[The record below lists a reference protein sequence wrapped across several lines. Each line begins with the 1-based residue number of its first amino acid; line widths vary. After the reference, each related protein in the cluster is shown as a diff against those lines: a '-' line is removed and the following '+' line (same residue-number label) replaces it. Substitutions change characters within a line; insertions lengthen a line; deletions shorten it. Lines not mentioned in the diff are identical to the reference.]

1 MGRCI
6 GVQAMQECIAKVVRS
21 SVQDESALSLAADL
35 PPEWWDVK
43 GISYL
48 VSLVCAVTSVLL
60 RKSLL
65 LTLSASRRP

>member
-1 MGRCI
+1 M
-6 GVQAMQECIAKVVRS
+6 QAIQECIAKVVRS

-48 VSLVCAVTSVLL
+48 VSLVCPITSVLL
-60 RKSLL
+60 LKKPFAHALWSLC
-65 LTLSASRRP
+65 ASWRP

>member
-6 GVQAMQECIAKVVRS
+6 GVQAIQECIAKVVRS

-48 VSLVCAVTSVLL
+48 VSLVCPVTSVLVL
-60 RKSLL
+60 KMPIAH
-65 LTLSASRRP
+65 AS